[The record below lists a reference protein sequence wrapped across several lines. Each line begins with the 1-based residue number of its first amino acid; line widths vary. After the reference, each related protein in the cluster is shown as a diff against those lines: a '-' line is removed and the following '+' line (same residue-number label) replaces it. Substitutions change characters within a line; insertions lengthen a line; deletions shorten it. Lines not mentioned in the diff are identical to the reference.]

1 MTDIIKKTLKDSVIA
16 RWTMLLLVSVTMF
29 AIYFFDSVLAPI
41 QTVLERDL
49 GWSPATYGTVSGS
62 VYMLNILGF
71 IILAGIILD
80 RIGARKSTLIAGV
93 LVIVGAAIKYY
104 GMTDYFIN
112 GGFGHAFFDSFWT
125 AFPPSAKVAVI
136 GFAIFGCGLEMACIA
151 VMRAIIHWFKGKEI
165 ALALAVQVSIARMGM
180 ATVFFFAPRWAGRNC
195 LCEIAGDADACPPFD
210 CIAQTICISTPVAI
224 SALLLLVGLLT
235 ACIYFMMDVKLD
247 RQDQSETTPSDSVSA
262 DDEQFRFS
270 DLKQIFTSKTFFIVA
285 GLCVF
290 FYMSIFSFQRFA
302 VGMLDSR
309 LVDMPIATSDM
320 FALFP
325 FGAVLLTPILGY
337 VLDFRGYGAT
347 MLIWGSLLM
356 MTCHAIFAF
365 MPDAMFT
372 FPVALAAIVLLG
384 VSFSL
389 VPAALWPAIPKIV
402 EHRMLGSAIAV
413 VFWIQNIG
421 LMAAPI
427 LIGHVLVATNP
438 GIDVVAGETY
448 NYKVPMLIFA
458 SFGVLAL
465 LLAIWLKHE
474 DKKHGYGLE
483 LPNRK

>member
-1 MTDIIKKTLKDSVIA
+1 MV
-16 RWTMLLLVSVTMF
+16 LLVSVTML
-29 AIYFFDSVLAPI
+29 AMYFFVDVLAPI
-41 QTVLERDL
+41 ATMLEGDL
-49 GWSPATYGTVSGS
+49 GWTPATYGTVSGA
-62 VYMLNILGF
+62 VYLLNILGF
-71 IILAGIILD
+71 LILAGIILD
-80 RIGARKSTLIAGV
+80 KIGARKSTLIAGA
-93 LVIVGAAIKYY
+93 LALIGAAIKYY
-104 GMTDYFIN
+104 GMTDYFN
-112 GGFGHAFFDSFWT
+112 GGGFGYAFFDSFWT
-125 AFPPSAKVAVI
+125 TFPPSAKVAAI
-136 GFAIFGCGLEMACIA
+136 GFAIFGIGIEMACIA
-151 VMRAIIHWFKGKEI
+151 VIRAIVRWFKGKEL
-165 ALALAVQVSIARMGM
+165 ALALAVQVSIARLGT
-180 ATVFFFAPRWAGRNC
+180 AAVFFFTPRWAEASG
-195 LCEIAGDADACPPFD
+195 
-210 CIAQTICISTPVAI
+210 I
-224 SALLLLVGLLT
+224 SAAICLSVLLLLVGFLT

-247 RQDQSETTPSDSVSA
+247 QQDQSGSTVY

-270 DLKQIFTSKTFFIVA
+270 DLKQIFTSKAFFIVA

-290 FYMSIFSFQRFA
+290 FYMSIFTFQRFA
-302 VGMLDSR
+302 VQMLDSK
-309 LVDMPIATSDM
+309 LTDMPILFGNEPVASSEL

-325 FGAVLLTPILGY
+325 FGAMLLSPILGY

-356 MTCHAIFAF
+356 MICHAVFALT
-365 MPDAMFT
+365 PDAMFT

-402 EHRMLGSAIAV
+402 EHRMLGTAIAV

-427 LIGHVLVATNP
+427 LIGHVLEATNP
-438 GIDVVAGETY
+438 GIDIAAGETY

-458 SFGVLAL
+458 SFGVIAL

-474 DKKHGYGLE
+474 DRKHGYGLE